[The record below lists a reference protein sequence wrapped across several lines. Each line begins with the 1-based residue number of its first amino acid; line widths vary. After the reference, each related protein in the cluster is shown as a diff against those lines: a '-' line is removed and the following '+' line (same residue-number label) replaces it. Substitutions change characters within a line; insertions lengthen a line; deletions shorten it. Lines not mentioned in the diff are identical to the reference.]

1 MIPFS
6 PKSMNLNR
14 ARYKAALRDWYSA
27 EKCAA
32 GQQERPGNKAKHVF
46 DFEDGIRLII
56 SRDRNNGKEYIHVS
70 GSGTDEYMSDKG
82 LFDAKRDMENKF
94 RELCQKN
101 VPMKFIVLSEGGI
114 PHWII
119 ELEILN

>member
-1 MIPFS
+1 
-6 PKSMNLNR
+6 MNLNR

-82 LFDAKRDMENKF
+82 FSAAKRDMENKF
-94 RELCQKN
+94 RQLCQRD
-101 VPMKFIVLSEGGI
+101 VPLEFIAVSEGGI